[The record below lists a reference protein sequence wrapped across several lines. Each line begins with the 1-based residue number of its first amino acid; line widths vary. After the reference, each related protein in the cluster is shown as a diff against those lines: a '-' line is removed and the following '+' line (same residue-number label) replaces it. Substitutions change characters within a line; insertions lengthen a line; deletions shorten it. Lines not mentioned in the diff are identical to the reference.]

1 MQQER
6 VCRRKTFFFIFHCL
20 TACLELAACLK
31 NSRKKLIVNE
41 KSVFEGVQLS
51 TNSAQA
57 RNGWNVFA
65 LAKGNNSKDNGNNKS
80 VRVSGGY
87 YSLLQACLREVGTLE
102 SIYHTFK
109 AVVFFS
115 LFATEVVAI

>member
-6 VCRRKTFFFIFHCL
+6 VPEKNFFFFISLCL
-20 TACLELAACLK
+20 TACPELAACLK
-31 NSRKKLIVNE
+31 NARKKWEICLWR
-41 KSVFEGVQLS
+41 SPAS

-80 VRVSGGY
+80 VHVSSENYG
-87 YSLLQACLREVGTLE
+87 LLQACSREVGILE

-109 AVVFFS
+109 GVVFING
-115 LFATEVVAI
+115 FATEAAAI

>member
-1 MQQER
+1 M
-6 VCRRKTFFFIFHCL
+6 
-20 TACLELAACLK
+20 
-31 NSRKKLIVNE
+31 IVNE

-87 YSLLQACLREVGTLE
+87 YGLLQVCLREAGILE

-109 AVVFFS
+109 VC
-115 LFATEVVAI
+115 LQQK